1 MVAIAR
7 FLHHEE
13 GAAAG
18 SQFHGACAD
27 RFSNQ
32 LGQFIMLT
40 QSQRLAVQIHNGGA
54 HIVAAVQGIAQ
65 GRSSQFPR

>member
-32 LGQFIMLT
+32 LGQFVIFT
-40 QSQRLAVQIHNGGA
+40 QGQRLSVKIHDGGTHAVT
-54 HIVAAVQGIAQ
+54 AVQGI
-65 GRSSQFPR
+65 